1 MRFQTFEFKGRNI
14 VLAALAA
21 LAELTLASLL
31 TLALMPRSLPE
42 LVDQARAVVGPAPIA
57 FAENTFY
64 GLADVYHRLTFRGRT
79 TPGYWESPTP
89 QTARPAVSVVTAPL
103 QPSAPHVAAVKEHRS
118 SLPVPA
124 TPTLAPSPTPEPT
137 PTPAPTVSPTP
148 VFIFRPRD
156 VSPLY
161 AQLAAPGEGVWIAM
175 PNALDAKRAA
185 PPLMYKTFLH
195 PDPAR
200 PFARVAVVAIDA
212 TRVHLHAVAGTGEP
226 VSPAP
231 VERTGLIPTSDL
243 PSLVAAFNGGFR
255 AMHGHYGMMVN
266 RQTLLPP
273 QPGSATIAIYPDGH
287 VDIAPWPVISDTLP
301 QMESFRQ
308 TPPYLAYRGQVNPA
322 LANERSVVWGAAVDS
337 NTVIWRSALGLS
349 ADGRTLFY
357 AAGESLTARRLA
369 EALVAAG
376 ASNVAELDVN
386 WSFERFLTYAP
397 VNGHLAE
404 DVLLN
409 GMIYQPG
416 MYVSR
421 PAQRD
426 FFYLTLALA
435 APVGPASF
443 RTGHPWGGQRP

>member
-1 MRFQTFEFKGRNI
+1 MRFQTFEFKGRNV

-21 LAELTLASLL
+21 LAMLTLAGLL

-42 LVDQARAVVGPAPIA
+42 WVDQARAVVGPAPIA

-79 TPGYWESPTP
+79 TPSYWTSPTP
-89 QTARPAVSVVTAPL
+89 LPPSAVTAPI
-103 QPSAPHVAAVKEHRS
+103 QPPMPHMAAVKEQRP
-118 SLPVPA
+118 SLSVQA
-124 TPTLAPSPTPEPT
+124 IPTLAPSPTPEPT
-137 PTPAPTVSPTP
+137 PTPAPTASPTP

-161 AQLAAPGEGVWIAM
+161 SKLAAPDEGVWVAM

-200 PFARVAVVAIDA
+200 PFARIAIVAIDA
-212 TRVHLHAVAGTGEP
+212 TLVRLHAVAGTGEP
-226 VSPAP
+226 VSPVP
-231 VERTGLIPTSDL
+231 VERTGLIPASDL

-255 AMHGHYGMMVN
+255 AMHGYYGMMVN
-266 RQTLLPP
+266 VQILLPP
-273 QPGSATIAIYPDGH
+273 QPRSDTIAIYPDGR

-308 TPPYLAYRGQVNPA
+308 TPPYLAYRGQLNPA
-322 LANERSVVWGAAVDS
+322 LVNERSVVWGAAVDS

-376 ASNVAELDVN
+376 ASNAAELDVN

-409 GMIYQPG
+409 GMMYQPG

-421 PAQRD
+421 PAERD

-443 RTGHPWGGQRP
+443 RTGHTWGG

>member
-1 MRFQTFEFKGRNI
+1 MRFQTFEFKGRNV

-21 LAELTLASLL
+21 LAMLTLAGLL

-64 GLADVYHRLTFRGRT
+64 GLADIYHRLTFRGRT

-89 QTARPAVSVVTAPL
+89 QPAQPAVSAMTAPP
-103 QPSAPHVAAVKEHRS
+103 QPSAPHVAAVKEQRPA
-118 SLPVPA
+118 LPVPA
-124 TPTLAPSPTPEPT
+124 TPTLAPSPTP
-137 PTPAPTVSPTP
+137 APTASPTP
-148 VFIFRPRD
+148 VFVFHPRD

-161 AQLAAPGEGVWIAM
+161 AQLAAPGEGLWIAM

-185 PPLMYKTFLH
+185 LPLMYKTFLH

-200 PFARVAVVAIDA
+200 PFARVAIVAIDA
-212 TRVHLHAVAGTGEP
+212 TRVRLHAVAGTWEP
-226 VSPAP
+226 VSPAL

-255 AMHGHYGMMVN
+255 AMHGHYGMTVN
-266 RQTLLPP
+266 GQTLLPP
-273 QPGSATIAIYPDGH
+273 QPGADTIAIYPEGR

-322 LANERSVVWGAAVDS
+322 LVNERSIVWGAAVDS

-435 APVGPASF
+435 ASVRPASF
-443 RTGHPWGGQRP
+443 RTGHPWDGQGQ